1 MKKSFIRTL
10 SVICAALLLAG
21 VLASWAEAG
30 SVATPTDLVPAE
42 TGKTVEGPDDV
53 PPAGEEPGETQPGE
67 EPAGETPNDEENPP
81 EGETPAAG
89 DDAEKEPVNEGQ
101 VGEPEEDPED
111 KPEEKPQEKPE
122 NKPEEADTESGETS
136 SGKPEDQPKDKP
148 EEKPEDN
155 QEQPAEKPEEDP
167 EDTVEVEEIL
177 ITKVLKIGEFWSG
190 RVSKKKPAILKLE
203 VSQAQSVHM
212 LVEGK
217 GVWATVVKSDHLNE
231 NPPKKHTD
239 AETNRMIVTWKAET
253 GSYLINIGPAD
264 CNLMSNASVTFM
276 NDAAYEAWQ
285 AEQEAAEPENDPEE
299 ENDTE
304 GENRPESGFETEVTE
319 EGDTPEISGQPEGDG
334 EEENNESGK
343 EPAEETDEEPDN
355 PGEGTEEESDT
366 FEEGGEEPSETEEDE
381 LTEEEESDP
390 EADGEEEET
399 SEEGEPEEE
408 AAEEEETEEEE
419 QETEELP
426 DEETLLSQGYFKV
439 QVVQSE
445 GTDVF
450 EDLGEDAEPVEHLE
464 MGTELW
470 VRPTEDDEWAAVL
483 SSDDEMPERYI
494 RWDDLIII
502 RKTEVEEIEE
512 EELPA
517 RYIEIDSTLSSCRF
531 VSLGT
536 EITMTARLYNFRE
549 EDACEYQ
556 WKYFDSASGDF
567 VDIEGANEAV
577 YTYHITEENI
587 YYNWKLVVT
596 ILNEAE

>member
-53 PPAGEEPGETQPGE
+53 PPAGEESGETQPGE

-89 DDAEKEPVNEGQ
+89 DDAEKEPVNGGQ

-111 KPEEKPQEKPE
+111 KPEEKPQEQPE
-122 NKPEEADTESGETS
+122 NKPEEADAASGETS
-136 SGKPEDQPKDKP
+136 SGKPEEQPKDKP

-155 QEQPAEKPEEDP
+155 QEQSAEKPDEVPEE
-167 EDTVEVEEIL
+167 TVEVEEIL
-177 ITKVLKIGEFWSG
+177 ITKVLKIGESWSG

-212 LVEGK
+212 LLEGK

-231 NPPKKHTD
+231 NPPKKQTD
-239 AETNRMIVTWKAET
+239 AETNRTVVTWKAEA

-276 NDAAYEAWQ
+276 SDAAYEAWL

-304 GENRPESGFETEVTE
+304 DVNRPESGSETEGTE
-319 EGDTPEISGQPEGDG
+319 EGDNPEIPGQPEGDG
-334 EEENNESGK
+334 TEENNEPGE
-343 EPAEETDEEPDN
+343 EPAEEADEEPEN
-355 PGEGTEEESDT
+355 PGEDTEEETDT
-366 FEEGGEEPSETEEDE
+366 SEEAGEEPSETEEDE
-381 LTEEEESDP
+381 LTEEEESDT
-390 EADGEEEET
+390 EADGEEEA

-408 AAEEEETEEEE
+408 PAEEEEEEE
-419 QETEELP
+419 TAELP
-426 DEETLLSQGYFKV
+426 DEEQLLTLGYFKV
-439 QVVQSE
+439 QIAQAE
-445 GTDVF
+445 GA
-450 EDLGEDAEPVEHLE
+450 DLYESMEEGAEPVEHLE
-464 MGTELW
+464 MGAELW
-470 VRPTEDDEWAAVL
+470 VKAVEAEGWAILFSGDDET
-483 SSDDEMPERYI
+483 PERYI

-502 RKTEVEEIEE
+502 RKSEDEETGE

-517 RYIEIDSTLSSCRF
+517 RYIEIASTLSNCDF

-549 EDACEYQ
+549 EDVCAYQ
-556 WKYFDSASGDF
+556 WKYYDSTSGDF
-567 VDIEGANEAV
+567 VDIEGANEAA